1 MRIGRALQQLNAMPA
16 KAAEEE
22 LLSCCGSRRWARRMA
37 GARPFA
43 SESELLASADRF
55 WNKLS
60 VEDWLEAFA
69 VHPRIGERASGRAA
83 REQSGT
89 RGASSE
95 VIEGLARAN
104 REYEKRFGHI
114 FIVCATGR
122 SGEEMLDLCRRRLH
136 NDPRKELAV
145 AAEEQRK
152 ITRLRLEKLLRAP

>member
-1 MRIGRALQQLNAMPA
+1 MPA

-22 LLSCCGSRRWARRMA
+22 LLSCCGSPRWARRMA

-60 VEDWLEAFA
+60 VEDWLEALA
-69 VHPRIGERASGRAA
+69 AHPKIGERASGQAA
-83 REQSGT
+83 QEQSGT

-95 VIEGLARAN
+95 VIEELVRAN
-104 REYEKRFGHI
+104 HDYEKRFGHI

-136 NDPRKELAV
+136 NDPATELRV

-152 ITRLRLEKLLRAP
+152 IMRLRLERKLKP

>member
-1 MRIGRALQQLNAMPA
+1 MAGPE
-16 KAAEEE
+16 AERE

-55 WNKLS
+55 WIELS
-60 VEDWLEAFA
+60 VEDWQEAFA
-69 VHPRIGERASGRAA
+69 AHPKIGDRASGQAA
-83 REQSGT
+83 QEQSGT
-89 RGASSE
+89 RGASAGL
-95 VIEGLARAN
+95 IEELARAN
-104 REYEKRFGHI
+104 RDYEKRFGHI

-136 NDPRKELAV
+136 NDPATELRV

-152 ITRLRLEKLLRAP
+152 IMRLRLERMLRP

>member
-1 MRIGRALQQLNAMPA
+1 MAGPE
-16 KAAEEE
+16 AERE
-22 LLSCCGSRRWARRMA
+22 LLSCCGSRHWARRMA

-55 WNKLS
+55 WNQLS

-69 VHPRIGERASGRAA
+69 AHPKIGERASGQAEQ
-83 REQSGT
+83 EQSGT

-95 VIEGLARAN
+95 VIEELARAN
-104 REYEKRFGHI
+104 RDYEKRFGHI

-152 ITRLRLEKLLRAP
+152 IARLRLEKLLKAP